1 MVDAGSS
8 AVAPGRSESDS
19 SGPTV
24 DTELVR
30 LTSKMPR
37 KPADSYA
44 DEDVTSDSNP
54 IANGRRTRRVTSK
67 TGKRETMADLRTKLQ
82 RSETLLKLSR
92 RVAAIEDLDELLA
105 TLVEVI
111 SAETNSERGTI
122 FLNDTATNELY
133 SRVAQGTFNREIRL
147 LNNSGIAGAVFT
159 TGKGEVI
166 HDAYADSRFAR
177 EIDTRTGFKTKSI
190 LCAPIKSVRGEIIG
204 VAQMLNKREGKY
216 SAEDLSMLEAM
227 CTQAAV
233 ALMSTQFVE
242 RMQRRRKQEMEFL
255 DVVADVTSSIELSVL
270 LRKVMAEATRMLKAD
285 RSTLFLND
293 EKTNELYS
301 EVGEGLS
308 AFQIRIPNHLGIA
321 GAVFTSGKTINIPH
335 AYADLRFNPA
345 FDKKSGYFT
354 RSILC
359 VPVVNKNGKVI
370 GATQALNKKGGPF
383 TEEDEARLKAF
394 TAQVSIALENA
405 KLFDDVQTMKNYN
418 ESMLESMSNG
428 VITLEEDGTIHTCNA
443 AGYKIMQL
451 EPDDVL
457 KKKASEFFV
466 GPNGWVNEFIGKVTD
481 PSKSEVVMDCELE
494 FGGEK
499 VSANVTILPLMS
511 LKGKKLG
518 TLLMIENISSEKRMK
533 STMSRYVDP
542 SVAEQLMA
550 SGGDFLGGQSIEATV
565 LFSDIR
571 SFTTLTEEL
580 GPQGTVALLNEYF
593 SIMVNCISEE
603 GGMLDKFI
611 GDAMMAEFGI
621 PISHGDDP
629 DRAMR
634 ASIKMTTELI
644 ALNKR
649 RAERG
654 QMDIKM
660 GIGLNTDIV
669 VSGNIGSPKRMD
681 FTVIGDG
688 VNLASRL
695 EAACKEYS
703 AQILCSASTVN
714 KLKGSYRLREVD
726 LVVVKGKTEPVSV
739 YEVLDYHDDQT
750 FPQIQEVIS
759 AFRSGLKYY
768 REANWDK
775 AINNFREALSMHPG
789 DKLCDT
795 YIGRCEILKANP
807 PSNWDGIWRM
817 KSK

>member
-1 MVDAGSS
+1 MGDGPSRVAGHEQSLVGEGVPTDLS
-8 AVAPGRSESDS
+8 AVIGVGVPKLSNGTT
-19 SGPTV
+19 PT
-24 DTELVR
+24 
-30 LTSKMPR
+30 K
-37 KPADSYA
+37 
-44 DEDVTSDSNP
+44 
-54 IANGRRTRRVTSK
+54 RVTK
-67 TGKRETMADLRTKLQ
+67 PTAKRETGNSLRQRLR
-82 RSETLLKLSR
+82 RSETLLKLSQ

-105 TLVEVI
+105 TLVEAI

-122 FLNDTATNELY
+122 FLNDPATNELY

-147 LNNSGIAGAVFT
+147 LNNAGIAGSVFT
-159 TGKGEVI
+159 AGTGEI
-166 HDAYADSRFAR
+166 IQDAYADPRFAR
-177 EIDTRTGFKTKSI
+177 DIDQRTGFKTKSI
-190 LCAPIKSVRGEIIG
+190 LCAPIKSVKGHVIG

-216 SAEDLSMLEAM
+216 GPDDLAMLEAM

-242 RMQRRRKQEMEFL
+242 RMKKSRKQEMEFL

-270 LRKVMAEATRMLKAD
+270 LRKVMGEATRMLKAD
-285 RSTLFLND
+285 RSTLFIND

-321 GAVFTSGKTINIPH
+321 GAVFKSGKTINIPH

-370 GATQALNKKGGPF
+370 GVTQALNKKGGPF
-383 TEEDEARLKAF
+383 TEEDEMRLKAF

-428 VITLEEDGTIHTCNA
+428 VLTLEEDGTIHTCNA
-443 AGYKIMQL
+443 AGFKILKL
-451 EPDDVL
+451 ESEEVI
-457 KKKASEFFV
+457 KKKAAEFFT
-466 GPNGWVNEFIGKVTD
+466 GKNEWVLEKIAKVTD
-481 PSKSEVVMDCELE
+481 PSKSDVIMDAELE

-499 VSANVTILPLMS
+499 LSVNLTVLPLMS

-518 TLLMIENISSEKRMK
+518 TMLMIENISAEKRMK

-542 SVAEQLMA
+542 NVAEQLMGA
-550 SGGDFLGGQSIEATV
+550 GGDFLGGQSVEATV

-593 SIMVNCISEE
+593 SIMVNCITEE

-621 PISHGDDP
+621 PFSHGDDP

-634 ASIKMTTELI
+634 AAIKMIVELRL
-644 ALNKR
+644 LNGR
-649 RAERG
+649 RADRG
-654 QMDIKM
+654 QKPILM

-688 VNLASRL
+688 VNLAARL
-695 EAACKEYS
+695 ESACKQYK
-703 AQILCSASTVN
+703 ARILISDLT
-714 KLKGSYRLREVD
+714 LKGLKGIYRTREIDHVI
-726 LVVVKGKTEPVSV
+726 VKGKTAPVAIH
-739 YEVLDYHDDQT
+739 EVLDHHTAET
-750 FPQIQEVIS
+750 FPNLADVVNHFRDGTAAYQRGDWDRAIDCFRLSLRAHPSDPIS
-759 AFRSGLKYY
+759 AMYV
-768 REANWDK
+768 E
-775 AINNFREALSMHPG
+775 
-789 DKLCDT
+789 
-795 YIGRCEILKANP
+795 RCEQLRAQP
-807 PSNWDGIWRM
+807 PSAWDGVWIM
-817 KSK
+817 TEK